1 MNTEVIQLKDE
12 FGAEFAGKYLF
23 KEITWAKRNRI
34 IQKNTKYN
42 NLTGEVVSSDFIAI
56 QAETIMASLHGQ
68 PESKPITLQRL
79 LSEEDG
85 IPIELGEIFS
95 KVVNRLN
102 GLSHED
108 LRFLLAQL
116 SEDDRTQLLAS
127 LGYAKNSA
135 GPSPNSDA
143 NQPKQSS
150 PSL

>member
-1 MNTEVIQLKDE
+1 MNSEVLELKQE
-12 FGAEFAGKYLF
+12 FGVEFAGRYLF

-56 QAETIMASLHGQ
+56 QAETIIASLHRQ
-68 PESKPITLQRL
+68 PETKPITLQKL
-79 LSEEDG
+79 LGEEDG
-85 IPIELGEIFS
+85 IPIEIGELFS

-116 SEDDRTQLLAS
+116 SEDDRTALLAS

-150 PSL
+150 PS